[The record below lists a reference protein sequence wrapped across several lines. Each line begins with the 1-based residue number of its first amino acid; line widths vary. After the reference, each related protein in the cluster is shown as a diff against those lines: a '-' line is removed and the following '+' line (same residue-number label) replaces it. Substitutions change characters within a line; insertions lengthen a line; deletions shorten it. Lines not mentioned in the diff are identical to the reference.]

1 MCINF
6 QKIKTEKDR
15 QRIAKWSRVYF
26 TFWKFTAG
34 LVIFKPGHHHIDLDF
49 SLVMD
54 SSGIRAEQ

>member
-6 QKIKTEKDR
+6 QKTKTGKDK
-15 QRIAKWSRVYF
+15 QLIAKWLRVYF

-34 LVIFKPGHHHIDLDF
+34 LVIFKPGRHHLGLDF

-54 SSGIRAEQ
+54 SSGIHAEQ